1 MPEIG
6 YKCFIDAPIGA
17 VWEFGNEFKNWTPFL
32 KGFQGLEELN
42 DEESIWTLKGDV
54 GPLTRAVKF
63 HVNITERV
71 ECERIVFA
79 LKGVN
84 EPVTGVGSIHVKSSG
99 SGTIATVDL
108 KANMEGPLGIVINPL
123 IAPML
128 KNTTEEL
135 VAKFTAAILQ
145 KPESR

>member
-1 MPEIG
+1 M
-6 YKCFIDAPIGA
+6 
-17 VWEFGNEFKNWTPFL
+17 
-32 KGFQGLEELN
+32 
-42 DEESIWTLKGDV
+42 
-54 GPLTRAVKF
+54 
-63 HVNITERV
+63 
-71 ECERIVFA
+71 
-79 LKGVN
+79 N
-84 EPVTGVGSIHVKSSG
+84 EPVTGVGSIRVKSSG

-145 KPESR
+145 KPESRWGYYGWIKRYSGWQISFRTHSASTLVEPSLKFDISIIGLLRTMSRDMIKYSYIVYNSPVNSAQYTY